1 MLYFLLSL
9 ILLIFGC
16 SKKSDNS
23 SPQNPQFSKYD
34 ILLYWGFG
42 IGKSHKYYALDTTK
56 FKIANLDSTTVY
68 QDTFLRII
76 KDTFGDLNVE
86 FYDSSL
92 STYNKIYD
100 TFYVYNPF
108 VIDTMNF
115 QFLNNTQIKISNK
128 IFKAPLVLNDSW
140 TPIESQSKAVYDTI
154 FFTNQQISPC
164 SLRIYVDSFKVDST
178 KKIVIEAGN
187 DSTFKIL
194 SHNFFKVKYRYQTKP
209 QSIICSDTTI
219 KNDTAYI
226 TSIDTTYLKAFLG
239 ILKIYR
245 FDSTYAKVTVGSPP
259 LEVTLEVILKSYGRR
274 IRIQ

>member
-1 MLYFLLSL
+1 MFYFLLSL
-9 ILLIFGC
+9 ILIFLGC
-16 SKKSDNS
+16 SKKSDSS

-42 IGKSHKYYALDTTK
+42 VGKSYKYYSLDTTK
-56 FKIANLDSTTVY
+56 FKITNAIDSTIIT
-68 QDTFLRII
+68 QDTFIRIV
-76 KDTFGDLNVE
+76 KDTFGNLNVE

-92 STYNKIYD
+92 STSNKTYD
-100 TFYVYNPF
+100 TLYVYNPF
-108 VIDTMNF
+108 VIDTLMF

-128 IFKAPLVLNDSW
+128 IFKAPLVLNESW
-140 TPIESQSKAVYDTI
+140 VPIESQSKSIYDTI

-178 KKIVIEAGN
+178 IKVVVEASN

-194 SHNFFKVKYRYQTKP
+194 SRNFFKVKYRYQTKP
-209 QSIICSDTTI
+209 QTFICNDTTI

-226 TSIDTTYLKAFLG
+226 TSIDTTYLKAFMG

-245 FDSTYAKVTVGSPP
+245 FDSTYAKAIIGPFP
-259 LEVTLEVILKSYGRR
+259 IEVILKSYGRR

>member
-56 FKIANLDSTTVY
+56 FKITNVLDSTTVS

-140 TPIESQSKAVYDTI
+140 VPIESQSKAIYDTI
-154 FFTNQQISPC
+154 FFPSSSCT
-164 SLRIYVDSFKVDST
+164 LRIYVDSFKVDST

-194 SHNFFKVKYRYQTKP
+194 SRNFFKVKYRYQASCDP
-209 QSIICSDTTI
+209 II

-245 FDSTYAKVTVGSPP
+245 FDSTYAKVTIGP
-259 LEVTLEVILKSYGRR
+259 LPIEVILKSYGRR